1 MSSSRFRLRA
11 LGAVGSVAAL
21 ALAACSSS
29 GSSSGGGSAST
40 NSSSGTVTVAVVS
53 NPLITGQM
61 IPLTQSVFEKQNPGI
76 TVKFATYTEGDL
88 RAAIEKDVSTH
99 SNAFNV
105 IMIGPYE
112 TPLFAKNGWLT
123 NLSTTYINS
132 DPSYDA
138 SDILPSISKAL
149 SYNGSLYAVPFY
161 GESSMLY
168 YRTDM
173 FKAAGLT
180 MPQHPTWAQVQT
192 FAAKL
197 NQPGKVSGI
206 CLRGLAGWGDNMAS
220 LDTVV
225 NTFGG
230 QWFNMNWQPQLTS
243 PAFENATNFYVNLVR
258 QYGEPGASADSF
270 NQLLTL
276 YGQGKCAMWYD
287 ATVAATSIATTY
299 PSVAAHHRVR
309 LRAGRQDHLSGW
321 LWTWSLGIP
330 QGTSNAGAAWKFVSW
345 ATSKQYDSLVAAK
358 YGWAAVP
365 PGTRTSLYSNP
376 SYLAAAKAFAPITI
390 ASINGTDP
398 NHPTV
403 NPVPYVGIQYVDIPQ
418 FESLG
423 VQVGQQIAGAIAGT
437 ESVSQALSTSQSDAS
452 AYTPAEL
459 RPANAVTGPRRCAD
473 SSGAPALRTTSCYVN
488 RRASGDGTRRPGP
501 APQGRGPD
509 ARGQP
514 PGGVAAPPA
523 AVARADLHRDLV
535 TQIPF
540 LVTLW
545 YSFQAYFFDI
555 PGGAHWT
562 GLSNYKA
569 VFTDA
574 NFRGA
579 LVRSV
584 S

>member
-1 MSSSRFRLRA
+1 MSSRPFRLRTLA
-11 LGAVGSVAAL
+11 AVGSVAAL
-21 ALAACSSS
+21 VALAACSSS
-29 GSSSGGGSAST
+29 GGSSGSAS
-40 NSSSGTVTVAVVS
+40 SSTSNSGTVTVAVVS

-99 SNAFNV
+99 SNSFNV

-112 TPLFAKNGWLT
+112 APLFAKDGWLD
-123 NLSTTYINS
+123 NLSSQFIAS

-138 SDILPSISKAL
+138 SDLLPPVAKAL

-168 YRTDM
+168 YRTDLL
-173 FKAAGLT
+173 KAAGIT
-180 MPQHPTWAQVQT
+180 MPAHPTWAQVAG

-197 NQPGKVSGI
+197 NQPGKVAGI

-230 QWFNMNWQPQLTS
+230 EWFNMNWQPQLTS
-243 PAFENATNFYVNLVR
+243 PAFEAATSFYVNLIR
-258 QYGEPGASADSF
+258 QDGEAGASNDSF

-287 ATVAATSIATTY
+287 STVAATSIATTY
-299 PSVAAHHRVR
+299 PSIAASTGYAFAPVDKT
-309 LRAGRQDHLSGW
+309 ASSGW

-330 QGTSNAGAAWKFVSW
+330 QGVSSQGAAWKFVSW
-345 ATSKQYDSLVAAK
+345 ATSKAYDTLVASK

-365 PGTRTSLYSNP
+365 PGSRTSLYANP

-390 ASINGTDP
+390 QSIDGTDP
-398 NHPTV
+398 DHPTV
-403 NPVPYVGIQYVDIPQ
+403 NPVPYVGVQYVDIPQ

-437 ESVSQALSTSQSDAS
+437 ESVSQALSASQSDAS
-452 AYTPAEL
+452 QYTPAEL
-459 RPANAVTGPRRCAD
+459 SAG
-473 SSGAPALRTTSCYVN
+473 
-488 RRASGDGTRRPGP
+488 
-501 APQGRGPD
+501 
-509 ARGQP
+509 
-514 PGGVAAPPA
+514 
-523 AVARADLHRDLV
+523 
-535 TQIPF
+535 
-540 LVTLW
+540 
-545 YSFQAYFFDI
+545 
-555 PGGAHWT
+555 
-562 GLSNYKA
+562 
-569 VFTDA
+569 
-574 NFRGA
+574 
-579 LVRSV
+579 
-584 S
+584 